1 MDYKGK
7 MTIPPFLFPF
17 IFSFP
22 LSFFFLSRPLSPHP
36 THTVGASSP
45 CHRPSPHRILLTP
58 HPPHVGTFSS
68 HLLAGGSSLSHL
80 PSLKAPWR
88 QRLRPSRSSLTVAA
102 SVLPVQRS
110 SREAPNARP
119 SGGRRDP
126 TPSLPL
132 CLLLRTGDERRG
144 AARRRTRA
152 GGGGRDPAPS
162 LPLRLLLCAGEER
175 GGAEVGSGQ
184 QWRQRSSIF
193 FK

>member
-1 MDYKGK
+1 M
-7 MTIPPFLFPF
+7 
-17 IFSFP
+17 
-22 LSFFFLSRPLSPHP
+22 
-36 THTVGASSP
+36 
-45 CHRPSPHRILLTP
+45 
-58 HPPHVGTFSS
+58 
-68 HLLAGGSSLSHL
+68 
-80 PSLKAPWR
+80 
-88 QRLRPSRSSLTVAA
+88 AA

-152 GGGGRDPAPS
+152 GGGGRNPAPS

-193 FK
+193 LNNGGKSVKVRRRRMDPHVFVAPPLLWKPFWASGAAPMMELLHLHPFGRS